1 MKKHLHRISFQV
13 MLFFS
18 LALIV
23 AALPGFFGW
32 SYTSNKLVDP
42 AIDTMLGEQS
52 GLVVRSL
59 GIPLT
64 TGNMEVFEQQLTLMP
79 GEIIHK
85 VELIDALDGKIHYD
99 SVSGK
104 LQATE
109 GDSVAQTLAQEKR
122 LDHVIHDGDSYIEYV
137 GIPIV
142 SSCLR
147 CHDGIVANSH
157 KGHVGE
163 VAAYFKIYADY
174 SVVNAISASESRYLM
189 VAAGAIVATL
199 LAVMFFIRMAL
210 TRPTRL
216 LHQSLEEI
224 VSGEGDLTRR
234 LPESDSELGEISAL
248 LNQLMQKIADIL
260 VPIKNMTA
268 DLHQTSQG
276 LAQTASEAETVIETL
291 NQSADGNAHAA
302 AQLSTAVES
311 VADTNN
317 HIASHSQQT
326 RQMASDGLEQVNGVV
341 GRMNA
346 VHNQTD
352 AFTSKMEELDRSSGE
367 ISKITRTIDE
377 IAFQTNLLA
386 LNAAVEAAR
395 AGGSAGKGF
404 AVVAEEV
411 RNLASRSAKAAEE
424 IVGMIESVQTNTR
437 SAMEQSQHN
446 ADQIEKGAADV
457 NEIGSLMEE
466 IVGSIVGVSDQIDNV
481 ASTTEE
487 QSAAATEVAG
497 YASSVKTSAAELRST
512 SVAVAESAT
521 EIDRRIK
528 DLETLLNRFRT

>member
-104 LQATE
+104 LPATE
-109 GDSVAQTLAQEKR
+109 GDRVAQTLAREKQ

-147 CHDGIVANSH
+147 CHDGIVANNH
-157 KGHVGE
+157 KGHLGE

-189 VAAGAIVATL
+189 VAAGAILATL
-199 LAVMFFIRMAL
+199 LAVMLFVRMAL

-216 LHQSLEEI
+216 LQQSLREI
-224 VSGEGDLTRR
+224 VSGEGDLTQR
-234 LPESDSELGEISAL
+234 LPERDSELGEISAL

-276 LAQTASEAETVIETL
+276 LAQNASEAETVIETL

-302 AQLSTAVES
+302 SQLSTAVDS

-317 HIASHSQQT
+317 QIASHSQQT
-326 RQMASDGLEQVNGVV
+326 RQMASDGFERVTGVV
-341 GRMNA
+341 ESMNA

-352 AFTSKMEELDRSSGE
+352 AFTSKMEDLDRSSGE

-395 AGGSAGKGF
+395 AGSAGKGF

-424 IVGMIESVQTNTR
+424 IVGMIESVQNNTR

-446 ADQIEKGAADV
+446 ADQIEKGATDV
-457 NEIGSLMEE
+457 GEIGSLMEE
-466 IVGSIVGVSDQIDNV
+466 IVESIVGVSDQIDNV

-497 YASSVKTSAAELRST
+497 YAGSVKTSAADLRST
-512 SVAVAESAT
+512 SMAVAESAT
-521 EIDRRIK
+521 EIDRRIN